1 MFRTPKNFD
10 LKKFSIQN
18 KFRPI
23 KNSAWNQKYIS
34 FKELELVNEHRFC
47 QNFTENE
54 NIEQISFSSRK

>member
-23 KNSAWNQKYIS
+23 KNSS

-47 QNFTENE
+47 LNFTENE